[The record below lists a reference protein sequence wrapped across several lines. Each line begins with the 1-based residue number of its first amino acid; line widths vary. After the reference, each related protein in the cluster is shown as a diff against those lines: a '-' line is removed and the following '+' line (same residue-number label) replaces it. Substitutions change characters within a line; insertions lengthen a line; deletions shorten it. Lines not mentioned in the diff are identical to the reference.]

1 MEGSEQSHSVS
12 LGNVHDPQD
21 LERNKQLAGTGLP
34 STQLDEGT
42 RKSQLLPEGKK
53 SDPKDSVGNNQP
65 IDTGFP
71 FMDSDKGTVKTM
83 LLPKGPPGE
92 KDSER
97 LIPAADM
104 EPLTNPIADPLGTGA
119 KYHVDETQSTRL
131 RKVIMKKCLQL
142 ERRWMKTSHLQMDE
156 ESDSDSSGLEFK
168 KYDSTLPLTK
178 RKLVKASIE
187 RYYEENVDHKD
198 QTIKLVQATMDCL
211 DKNSIERADL
221 LKALNEVTETLKVVQ
236 EAIKDDHPL
245 NRMIIEATESYTKN
259 STSLVRIKSVVSIL
273 KLH

>member
-21 LERNKQLAGTGLP
+21 LERNKQLASTGLP

-131 RKVIMKKCLQL
+131 RYMSLIENKG
-142 ERRWMKTSHLQMDE
+142 KTSSE
-156 ESDSDSSGLEFK
+156 ESDNEEMFAAGEEMDEDIPPTDEEARSSPPNKE
-168 KYDSTLPLTK
+168 
-178 RKLVKASIE
+178 
-187 RYYEENVDHKD
+187 
-198 QTIKLVQATMDCL
+198 
-211 DKNSIERADL
+211 
-221 LKALNEVTETLKVVQ
+221 
-236 EAIKDDHPL
+236 
-245 NRMIIEATESYTKN
+245 
-259 STSLVRIKSVVSIL
+259 
-273 KLH
+273 